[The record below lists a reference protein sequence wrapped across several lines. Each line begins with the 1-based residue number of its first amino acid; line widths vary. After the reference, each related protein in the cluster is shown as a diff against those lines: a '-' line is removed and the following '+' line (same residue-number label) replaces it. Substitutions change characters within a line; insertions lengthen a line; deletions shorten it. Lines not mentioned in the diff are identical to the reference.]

1 MSHVGFLM
9 LSDLGV
15 WMKHYNS
22 EKKRGL
28 IECEWLV
35 VQENTHSF
43 KSVSPKNQI
52 YSMLSY
58 PIKLIS
64 GFMMFNALI
73 SQSPPASV
81 IIHL

>member
-1 MSHVGFLM
+1 M

-22 EKKRGL
+22 EKKRVL

-52 YSMLSY
+52 YSTVAMLSY

-81 IIHL
+81 IIQL